1 MSNDALQTSSTT
13 QRRGLSAPINTK
25 TARPRLVRIAL
36 VAASAALLLSA
47 CGTMSGM
54 GGGDLI
60 QAGKS
65 AEPVLMSWTSDDDG
79 ISGTM
84 VATLPDRTYSGPFF
98 EITQQTREETLAPLW
113 GGWDEGW
120 YDWPYWVDTPDGPYE
135 FDRFVT
141 HYSGKVVANLSA
153 PDGSRMRCRL
163 HLVKPVSGMAGG
175 GEGECQIAGDGTIQ
189 ARF

>member
-1 MSNDALQTSSTT
+1 MNT
-13 QRRGLSAPINTK
+13 QAQAPLVLMAATAGRRRRS
-25 TARPRLVRIAL
+25 V
-36 VAASAALLLSA
+36 VAVAVASVALLLTA
-47 CGTMSGM
+47 CSTTETGI

-65 AEPVLMSWTSDDDG
+65 KAPVLISWTSDSGG

-84 VATLPDRTYSGPFF
+84 VATLPDLTYRGRFF
-98 EITQQTREETLAPLW
+98 EITQQSRAESLEPLW
-113 GGWDEGW
+113 AGWNAGW
-120 YDWPYWVDTPDGPYE
+120 HDWPYWSYPPLASYGATE
-135 FDRFVT
+135 FVT

-163 HLVKPVSGMAGG
+163 HLVRPASGMAGG
-175 GEGECQIAGDGTIQ
+175 GQGECQIAGGVTIQ